1 MLFNEIN
8 QGIKQFKSAP
18 NLVATFFKPF

>member
-1 MLFNEIN
+1 MLFNKIN

-18 NLVATFFKPF
+18 NLVAKFFKPF